1 MGMRVTVLGC
11 SGSYP
16 GPGMAC
22 SGYLVR
28 TDSTSIWLDAGAGTM
43 ANLQRH
49 IEIGDVDAVILS
61 HSHVDHYGD
70 VLSFSVAR
78 QYYLG
83 QPKVPVFGPADLMQI
98 LNDRKEHVLTTA
110 VTDGDEVAVGDIK
123 ATFSATS
130 HSVPT
135 LAVRLES
142 GGASLGY
149 SSDTGPA
156 WSLSSLGTGLDL
168 ALVEATFLQDEE
180 GSGSPHLSARQ
191 AGLTAKEAGAKRL
204 LLTHIAPIIDRERSR
219 AEAEAAYGG
228 AVELAVENETYAL

>member
-1 MGMRVTVLGC
+1 MRLTVLGC

-28 TDSTSIWLDAGAGTM
+28 TERTAIWLDAGSGTM

-49 IEIGDVDAVILS
+49 VEIGDVDAVILT
-61 HSHVDHYGD
+61 HSHVDHYSD

-78 QYYLG
+78 QYYLS
-83 QPKVPVFGPADLMQI
+83 QPKVPVFGPPDLMRL
-98 LNDRKEHVLTTA
+98 LNGRKEHVITNDVA
-110 VTDGDEVAVGDIK
+110 DGDEVMIGDIK

-135 LAVRLES
+135 FAVRLEG

-156 WSLSSLGTGLDL
+156 WSLSSLGTALDL
-168 ALVEATFLQDEE
+168 ALVEATFLQNEE

-191 AGLTAKEAGAKRL
+191 AGVTAKEAGAKRL
-204 LLTHIAPIIDRERSR
+204 LLTHIAPIVDREQVR

>member
-1 MGMRVTVLGC
+1 MRLTVLGC

-28 TDSTSIWLDAGAGTM
+28 TESTTIWLDAGAGTM

-49 IEIGDVDAVILS
+49 VDVGDVDAVILT
-61 HSHVDHYGD
+61 HSHVDHYSD

-78 QYYLG
+78 QYYLS
-83 QPKVPVFGPADLMQI
+83 QPKVPVYGPADLMQL
-98 LNDRKEHVLTTA
+98 LNDREEHVLTNDVA
-110 VTDGDEVAVGDIK
+110 DGEEIMLGDIT

-135 LAVRLES
+135 LGVRLES
-142 GGASLGY
+142 GGRSLGY
-149 SSDTGPA
+149 SSDTGPEWA
-156 WSLSSLGTGLDL
+156 LSSLGEGLDL
-168 ALVEATFLQDEE
+168 ALVEATYLKDHE
-180 GSGSPHLSARQ
+180 GAPHLSARQ
-191 AGLTAKEAGAKRL
+191 AALTAKEAGVKRL
-204 LLTHIAPIIDRERSR
+204 LLTHIAPVIDREESR

-228 AVELAVENETYAL
+228 AVDLAVENETYAL